1 MGSDKEP
8 GLSRAAMTRRVL
20 LAAGGLVLLGELVA
34 GEGSGAAPRQSHGPR
49 AMREEA
55 SLPHASAS
63 PNARPAVSRQQ
74 AEPDNAAAGQPARAW
89 HEPASDGQPAVPRER
104 RPPPANGQPVY
115 TIDDGPKVVAL
126 TIDDGP
132 SPTYTPQIL
141 RLLASYGITA
151 TFSMIGRNV
160 AAYPSLA
167 REVSAAGHM
176 VVNHTWS
183 HLNLPLLAPVAL
195 ADQMTQASE
204 VIQQATG
211 YKPAMFRA
219 PYGAWSPAVLAQCR
233 QMGLTPLDWS
243 VDPRDWARPGVS
255 AIVANIMR
263 NTRTG
268 SIILEHDGGGNR
280 SQTVA
285 ALTYVLPRL
294 LDQGF
299 RFGTP

>member
-1 MGSDKEP
+1 MGSDNEP

-34 GEGSGAAPRQSHGPR
+34 GEGSGAASRQSHGPR

-63 PNARPAVSRQQ
+63 APNARPAVSRQQ
-74 AEPDNAAAGQPARAW
+74 AEPDNAATGQPARTS
-89 HEPASDGQPAVPRER
+89 HEASDGQPAHEPVPRGR
-104 RPPPANGQPVY
+104 RPPPANGQPIT

-167 REVSAAGHM
+167 REVTAAGHL

-183 HLNLPLLAPVAL
+183 HP
-195 ADQMTQASE
+195 TC
-204 VIQQATG
+204 
-211 YKPAMFRA
+211 RC
-219 PYGAWSPAVLAQCR
+219 WRRSPWR
-233 QMGLTPLDWS
+233 
-243 VDPRDWARPGVS
+243 
-255 AIVANIMR
+255 
-263 NTRTG
+263 TR
-268 SIILEHDGGGNR
+268 
-280 SQTVA
+280 
-285 ALTYVLPRL
+285 
-294 LDQGF
+294 
-299 RFGTP
+299 